1 MENEKI
7 ELTELSE
14 LGEFG
19 LIDKLTKDIKIHNK
33 STIKGIGDDAAVID
47 HKSEQ
52 TLISTDILIEGVHF
66 DMTFISVE
74 AVEEIFSGIKL
85 ACNHYKVDL
94 VGGDTTAS
102 KSGLFISITVIGKAK
117 KDDIVYRNGAK
128 ANDLLCVSGTLGAAY
143 TGLLILEREKAA
155 FMADPNVQP
164 ELYGYDYILER
175 QLKPEARKDIV
186 ARLKELEIKPTSMID
201 ISDGLASE
209 ILHICKDSNVGCRIF
224 EDRIPMHQKTI
235 DVAKE
240 FDIVPCVAA
249 LNGGEDYELLF
260 TVKQE
265 DYDKVKDMEDV
276 RIIGFMTPDVKVAE
290 LITTDEH
297 VIPIEAQGFKHF

>member
-1 MENEKI
+1 
-7 ELTELSE
+7 
-14 LGEFG
+14 
-19 LIDKLTKDIKIHNK
+19 
-33 STIKGIGDDAAVID
+33 
-47 HKSEQ
+47 
-52 TLISTDILIEGVHF
+52 
-66 DMTFISVE
+66 
-74 AVEEIFSGIKL
+74 
-85 ACNHYKVDL
+85 
-94 VGGDTTAS
+94 
-102 KSGLFISITVIGKAK
+102 
-117 KDDIVYRNGAK
+117 
-128 ANDLLCVSGTLGAAY
+128 
-143 TGLLILEREKAA
+143 
-155 FMADPNVQP
+155 MADPNVQP

-201 ISDGLASE
+201 VSDGLASE
-209 ILHICKDSNVGCRIF
+209 ILHLCKDSKVGCRIF
-224 EDRIPMHQKTI
+224 EDRIPMHQKAI

-265 DYDKVKDMEDV
+265 DYEKVKDMEDV
-276 RIIGFMTPDVKVAE
+276 RIIGFMTAEENVAE

>member
-1 MENEKI
+1 MKH
-7 ELTELSE
+7 
-14 LGEFG
+14 LGY
-19 LIDKLTKDIKIHNK
+19 K
-33 STIKGIGDDAAVID
+33 AVVVGA
-47 HKSEQ
+47 S
-52 TLISTDILIEGVHF
+52 DILAMNAIPEQIMISIGV
-66 DMTFISVE
+66 SAKLPVE
-74 AVEEIFSGIKL
+74 ALQDLYEGIDF
-85 ACNHYKVDL
+85 ACREMGIDL

-186 ARLKELEIKPTSMID
+186 ARLKELELKPTAMID

-209 ILHICKDSNVGCRIF
+209 ILHLCKDSNVGCRIF

-235 DVAKE
+235 DVAKD

-276 RIIGFMTPDVKVAE
+276 RIIGFMTPDTNVAE